1 MGKRKY
7 FYHHLTDDLVVSLN
21 QDYHLP
27 NSYAIFPKSLSGKI
41 WSKFVRPLGYLISM
55 VYINLILRVR
65 IIGKEKLQAT
75 NDQGYFIYGN
85 HTQTF
90 GDVVL
95 PLSIVPAKKYYAIA
109 AQSNWGIPILG
120 KLVLPYFG
128 LPVGQNIE
136 QSAKLIKAITAV
148 IKAKK
153 VVVIYPESHVW
164 PYYTK
169 IRPFPVNSM
178 HFPVALDSASFTMTT
193 TYSRPKW
200 GKKPQI
206 TVYIDG
212 PFYPDKRLTKKQ
224 AQEKLHQQVYQ
235 TMQKRALTSDF
246 EYCMYQKIN

>member
-27 NSYAIFPKSLSGKI
+27 NSYAVFPKSLGGKI
-41 WSKFVRPLGYLISM
+41 WSKIVRPLGYLISM

-109 AQSNWGIPILG
+109 AQSNWGIPVLG

-128 LPVGQNIE
+128 LPVGENIE
-136 QSAKLIKAITAV
+136 QSAKLIKAITTV

-212 PFYPDKRLTKKQ
+212 PFYPDKCLTKKQ

>member
-21 QDYHLP
+21 QDYQLP
-27 NSYAIFPKSLSGKI
+27 NSYAIFPKSLGGKI
-41 WSKFVRPLGYLISM
+41 WSKIVHPLGHLISI

-65 IIGKEKLQAT
+65 IVGKEKLQAI

-95 PLSIVPAKKYYAIA
+95 PLSIIPAKNYYAIA
-109 AQSNWGIPILG
+109 AQSNWGIPVLG

-169 IRPFPVNSM
+169 IRPFPATSM
-178 HFPVALDSASFTMTT
+178 HFPVMLAAPSFAMTT
-193 TYSRPKW
+193 TYSKPKR
-200 GKKPQI
+200 GTKPRM

-212 PFYPDKRLTKKQ
+212 PFYPDTNLNKKQ
-224 AQEKLHQQVYQ
+224 AQKKLHSQIYQ
-235 TMQKRALTSDF
+235 AMQKRALLSDY
-246 EYCMYQKIN
+246 EYCTYQKIN

>member
-1 MGKRKY
+1 MGKRKF

-27 NSYAIFPKSLSGKI
+27 NSYAVFPKSLGKKI
-41 WSKFVRPLGYLISM
+41 WSKIVRPLGHLISM

-65 IIGKEKLQAT
+65 IIGKENLRAI
-75 NDQGYFIYGN
+75 NDQGFFIYGN

-95 PLSIVPAKKYYAIA
+95 PLSIIPAKSYYAIA

-128 LPVGQNIE
+128 LPVGENIE

-169 IRPFPVNSM
+169 IRPFPVDSM

-193 TYSRPKW
+193 TYSKPKW

-224 AQEKLHQQVYQ
+224 AQEKLHKQVYQ
-235 TMQKRALTSDF
+235 TMQKRALTSNF
-246 EYCMYQKIN
+246 EYFIYQKIN

>member
-27 NSYAIFPKSLSGKI
+27 NSYAVFPKSLGGKI
-41 WSKFVRPLGYLISM
+41 WSKFVRPLGHLISI

-109 AQSNWGIPILG
+109 AQSNWGIPVLG

-128 LPVGQNIE
+128 LPVGENIE
-136 QSAKLIKAITAV
+136 QSAKLIKAITTV

-193 TYSRPKW
+193 TYSKPKW

-212 PFYPDKRLTKKQ
+212 PFYPDKCLTKKQ

>member
-7 FYHHLTDDLVVSLN
+7 FYHHLTDDLIVSLN

-109 AQSNWGIPILG
+109 AQSNWGIPVLG

-136 QSAKLIKAITAV
+136 QSARLIKAITAV

>member
-1 MGKRKY
+1 MGKRKF

-109 AQSNWGIPILG
+109 AQSNWGIPVLG

-136 QSAKLIKAITAV
+136 QSARLIKAITAV

-193 TYSRPKW
+193 TYSKPRW

-224 AQEKLHQQVYQ
+224 AQEKLHQQIYQ

>member
-1 MGKRKY
+1 MGKRKF

-27 NSYAIFPKSLSGKI
+27 NSYAIFPKSLGRKI
-41 WSKFVRPLGYLISM
+41 WSKIVRPLGYLISM

-95 PLSIVPAKKYYAIA
+95 PLSIIPAKSYYAIA

-193 TYSRPKW
+193 TYSKPRW

>member
-27 NSYAIFPKSLSGKI
+27 NSYAIFPKSLGGKI

-55 VYINLILRVR
+55 VYINLIMRVR

-128 LPVGQNIE
+128 LPVGENIE
-136 QSAKLIKAITAV
+136 QSAKLIKAITTV

-212 PFYPDKRLTKKQ
+212 PFYPDKCLTKKQ

>member
-27 NSYAIFPKSLSGKI
+27 NSYAVFPKSLSGKI
-41 WSKFVRPLGYLISM
+41 WSKFVRPLGYLISI

-109 AQSNWGIPILG
+109 AQSNWGIPVLG

-128 LPVGQNIE
+128 LPVGENIE

-169 IRPFPVNSM
+169 IRPFPVDSM

-212 PFYPDKRLTKKQ
+212 PFYPDKCLTKKQ

>member
-7 FYHHLTDDLVVSLN
+7 FYHHLTDDLIVSLN

-109 AQSNWGIPILG
+109 AQSNWGIPVLG

-128 LPVGQNIE
+128 LPVGENIE
-136 QSAKLIKAITAV
+136 QSAKLIKAITTV
-148 IKAKK
+148 IKTKK

-246 EYCMYQKIN
+246 EYCIYQKIN

>member
-1 MGKRKY
+1 MGKRKF

-27 NSYAIFPKSLSGKI
+27 NSYAVFPKSLSGKI
-41 WSKFVRPLGYLISM
+41 WSKFVRPLGHLISI

-65 IIGKEKLQAT
+65 IIGKENLRAI
-75 NDQGYFIYGN
+75 NDQGFFIYGN

-95 PLSIVPAKKYYAIA
+95 PLSIIPAKSYYAIA

-169 IRPFPVNSM
+169 IRPFPVDSM
-178 HFPVALDSASFTMTT
+178 HFPVALGSASFTMTT
-193 TYSRPKW
+193 TYSKPKW

-224 AQEKLHQQVYQ
+224 AQEKLHKQVYQ

-246 EYCMYQKIN
+246 EYYMYQKIN

>member
-7 FYHHLTDDLVVSLN
+7 FYHHLTDDLIVSLN

-109 AQSNWGIPILG
+109 AQSNWGIPVLG

-128 LPVGQNIE
+128 LPVGENIE
-136 QSAKLIKAITAV
+136 QSAKLIKAITTV

-206 TVYIDG
+206 AVYIDG